1 MRRFRIEMARRD
13 LSRTKEALR
22 VFDASTHEREH
33 IFRTNIDAYAAALH
47 NARTPVQ
54 LALRADMTG
63 DTSIDYGDW
72 VKLNISDIR
81 NIIRHNEQR

>member
-1 MRRFRIEMARRD
+1 MCEMPRYD

-22 VFDASTHEREH
+22 VFDAGAYEREH
-33 IFRTNIDAYAAALH
+33 IFRTNVDAYAATLH
-47 NARTPVQ
+47 NARTLVQ

-63 DTSIDYGDW
+63 NTSFNYGRW

-81 NIIRHNEQR
+81 KIVRLNKQRG

>member
-63 DTSIDYGDW
+63 DTSIDYEHW
-72 VKLNISDIR
+72 VNLRISDVR
-81 NIIRHNEQR
+81 NIVEFNEQR